1 MGIVQLPF
9 PPGKYTE
16 KGTGQV
22 PQKNKTFGGSLVCK
36 SGSFSMP
43 RKVIVFYDD
52 IQTMTT
58 HFCGLGMRAGSC

>member
-36 SGSFSMP
+36 PF
-43 RKVIVFYDD
+43 
-52 IQTMTT
+52 
-58 HFCGLGMRAGSC
+58 MRPPPPFGTRLVRSVEATRP

>member
-36 SGSFSMP
+36 SGS
-43 RKVIVFYDD
+43 
-52 IQTMTT
+52 
-58 HFCGLGMRAGSC
+58 GSCYVFPCC